1 MTCSLCYQ
9 IDLHVHTQYS
19 VCARPEMQLQQI
31 VDTAARRGIRFLG
44 VTDHVDA
51 YVGEEVL
58 GKIRGEL
65 GRLDAQVP
73 GMSIFVGC
81 EADIL
86 DIGKHV
92 VTEDMK
98 KSLDYVMVSANHFHD
113 PAVAQ
118 PKGDLPRDV
127 GRHFLEMF
135 RYACSLDFVDVVA
148 HPLVVF
154 PGTFAPECLFTLG
167 NDDILEALCLA
178 RDNGIAM
185 EISPRGLEP
194 DQLDFRVRFLS
205 LCKEAGLKF
214 SIGSDAHSLARVGQV
229 WQLALLLDKVGITDE
244 DIWLP
249 SMRKSLSSRAV

>member
-9 IDLHVHTQYS
+9 VDLHVHTHYS
-19 VCARPEMQLQQI
+19 VCARPEMQLQRI

-58 GKIRGEL
+58 EKTRSEL
-65 GRLDAQVP
+65 GRLGAQELDIN
-73 GMSIFVGC
+73 IFVGC

-86 DIGKHV
+86 DVGKHV
-92 VTEDMK
+92 VTDSMK
-98 KSLDYVMVSANHFHD
+98 ENLDYIMVSANHFHD

-118 PKGDLPRDV
+118 PGSNSPRDV

-135 RYACSLDFVDVVA
+135 RYACSLEFVDVIA

-154 PGTFAPECLFTLG
+154 PGTFSPECLSTLG
-167 NDDILEALCLA
+167 DEDILEALRLA
-178 RDNGIAM
+178 RDNGIAV

-194 DQLDFRVRFLS
+194 DQFDFRVRFLS

-214 SIGSDAHSLARVGQV
+214 SIGSDAHSLARIGQG
-229 WQLALLLDKVGITDE
+229 WQLALLLDRVGITDE

-249 SMRKSLSSRAV
+249 SVRTSLSSRAV